1 MDCGPPG
8 SSMGLYRQE
17 YWSGLPYPSP
27 EDFPNLDSILKS
39 RDFASK
45 GPYSQSS
52 GFSSSHVW
60 MWELDNKGG
69 WVPKNLCFRIL
80 VLEKTL
86 VWQSKACHSG
96 LWICGSQIK
105 SNVMAE
111 PTSFGTKNPIPLGL
125 SIKSL
130 FRTESFR
137 HSFRYNLIQ
146 VWNDVASLDFIF
158 FLPWLCLLPYWL
170 LSQKNSLP
178 LPHFYG

>member
-1 MDCGPPG
+1 MLTWLIVVIISHCCCWRCFHFPRLWPWEYSPG
-8 SSMGLYRQE
+8 KLCTQISFSESASPAIQ
-17 YWSGLPYPSP
+17 PSTRSVTFDNP
-27 EDFPNLDSILKS
+27 SL
-39 RDFASK
+39 
-45 GPYSQSS
+45 
-52 GFSSSHVW
+52 FS
-60 MWELDNKGG
+60 
-69 WVPKNLCFRIL
+69 FQ
-80 VLEKTL
+80 
-86 VWQSKACHSG
+86 WQSKACHSG